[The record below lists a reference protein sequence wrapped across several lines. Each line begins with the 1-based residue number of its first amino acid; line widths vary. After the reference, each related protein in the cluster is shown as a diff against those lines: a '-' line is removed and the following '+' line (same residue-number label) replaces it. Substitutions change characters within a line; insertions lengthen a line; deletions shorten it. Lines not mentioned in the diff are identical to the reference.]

1 MIANAYATAAQH
13 AAAGGGVPQFD
24 SNSFASQGF
33 WAVVSFIVLVVLL
46 KKYVVPA
53 VNDVLDARTRQIEED
68 LASAARMREEA
79 QMELQKYRHELR
91 SANENATRIMEEARQ
106 DANRQ
111 RDRLIQQLEDELATK
126 RNAALAEIEQA
137 KRQAMAEVQGAI
149 VEMTIMATQKL
160 ISRTVTQDDAH
171 RMVNEAMQEMQRVH

>member
-24 SNSFASQGF
+24 SSSFASQGF
-33 WAVVSFIVLVVLL
+33 WAVVSFVILVVLL

-53 VNDVLDARTRQIEED
+53 VTDVLDARSKQIEED

-79 QMELQKYRHELR
+79 QMELQKYRHELKA
-91 SANENATRIMEEARQ
+91 ANENAGRIIEEAKQ

-111 RDRLIQQLEDELATK
+111 RDRMIQQLEDELSTK
-126 RNAALAEIEQA
+126 RAAALAEIEQA
-137 KRQAMAEVQGAI
+137 KRQAMAEVQAA
-149 VEMTIMATQKL
+149 VVDMTIMATKKL
-160 ISRTVTQDDAH
+160 ISRTVTKADAN
-171 RMVNEAMQEMQRVH
+171 RMVTEAIQEMQRT